1 MSEQHKGVLIEV
13 VSLNAIFEMRE
24 IMSQVL
30 LNVLWNLLNIDCF
43 WISINSNIVQSIK
56 YKYI

>member
-1 MSEQHKGVLIEV
+1 MSEQHKGILIEV
-13 VSLNAIFEMRE
+13 VSPNAIFEMRE
-24 IMSQVL
+24 IMTQVI
-30 LNVLWNLLNIDCF
+30 LNELWNLLNIDCF